1 MFAFKGRAIRKVGFL
16 GFGISNSDLYNYLRK
31 NAVGV
36 EYTLRQSDTLLPKD
50 ASFDRVFTGGGWLD
64 GIDEDVLFLS
74 PSVRRD
80 DKRLSDAEKR
90 GVILSSDTELFLSL
104 TRGDVFAITGSD
116 GKSTTTYL
124 TALLLSETYASALPC
139 GNFGEPLSRHISDG
153 AGCAYA
159 LELSSFT
166 LNYLKPASCRAVIT
180 NISENHLNWHS
191 SFEEYIEAKRNIL
204 VNTEKRIYSYDCPIT
219 RKLAKDFP
227 AYAVFSAELSESELR
242 RAAEA
247 ELYLT
252 LANGNIYL
260 NGEAALELN
269 SAYVKGRYNVLNF
282 MAAIAMTAG
291 LVSPSY
297 RKRALEGFRGL
308 PHRCEKI
315 GEFRGIRYFNSSI
328 DTSPK
333 RCVNT
338 LSAFRERV
346 ILILGGRTKGQDYTE
361 LLPAI
366 KKRVKHI
373 ALTGE
378 CAEELYELL
387 KNDRE
392 IEEIGIKY
400 AIVKDFFEA
409 VVYAATVAREGDTVL
424 LSPAAT
430 SYDRFKNFE
439 ERGEYFKFCVTGIAK
454 ERN

>member
-1 MFAFKGRAIRKVGFL
+1 MFAFKGRAIKKVGFL

-31 NAVGV
+31 NAAGV
-36 EYTLRQSDTLLPKD
+36 EYTLRQSDALLPKETG
-50 ASFDRVFTGGGWLD
+50 FDRVFTGKGWLD

-80 DKRLSDAEKR
+80 DKRLLDAERR
-90 GVILSSDTELFLSL
+90 GVILSSDTELFLTL

-116 GKSTTTYL
+116 GKSTTAHL
-124 TALLLSETYASALPC
+124 TALLLSENYACAVPC

-166 LNYLKPASCRAVIT
+166 LNYLKPASRRAVIT

-191 SFEEYIEAKRNIL
+191 SFEEYINAKRNVLI
-204 VNTEKRIYSYDCPIT
+204 NTEKRIYSYDCPVT
-219 RKLAKDFP
+219 RRVMKDFP
-227 AYAVFSAELSESELR
+227 AYAVFSAELSERELR
-242 RAAEA
+242 RAAQA

-252 LANGNIYL
+252 LSNGNIYL
-260 NGEAALELN
+260 NGEAALDLN
-269 SAYVKGRYNVLNF
+269 KTAVKGRYNAYNF
-282 MAAIAMTAG
+282 MAAIAMTEG
-291 LVSPSY
+291 LVSPAY

-308 PHRCEKI
+308 PHRCEQI
-315 GEFRGIRYFNSSI
+315 GAFRGIRYINSSI

-333 RCVNT
+333 RCINT

-366 KKRVKHI
+366 KKHVKHI

-378 CAEELYELL
+378 CAEELYEIL
-387 KNDRE
+387 KSDRE
-392 IEEIGIKY
+392 IENAGIRY
-400 AIVKDFFEA
+400 AVVKDFFEA
-409 VVYAATVAREGDTVL
+409 VVYAAAVAREGDTVL

-430 SYDRFKNFE
+430 SYDRFNNFE
-439 ERGEYFKFCVTGIAK
+439 ERGEYFRLCVTGIVK